1 LTQLPSTHGFAFEK
15 LILLTFIVAGDGW
28 VVFAFFFFP
37 VNLGAGLKTFP
48 TGFVTFTVGFVTF
61 AVGFV
66 TFAARCLNRND

>member
-1 LTQLPSTHGFAFEK
+1 LFFSGQANPSTHGFAFEK

-48 TGFVTFTVGFVTF
+48 TGFVTF